1 MSTSLPCE
9 RYFSPAN
16 KKVCPAGTEM
26 ANTAPGKLSPL
37 NRYSTHRPQCRLV
50 WNLLTLTP
58 LRKHNTGVT
67 HIITIK
73 RDSIHPCPQNIEF
86 TIRKIWH
93 IPYSIIRYESV
104 TSIPPKIFHLLN
116 PEQDFYHPLGSKNTT
131 CVVTNHNMLP
141 SLVCNP

>member
-16 KKVCPAGTEM
+16 KKVCPAGTEI

-37 NRYSTHRPQCRLV
+37 NRYLTHRPQCRLV

-58 LRKHNTGVT
+58 PRKHNTGVT

-73 RDSIHPCPQNIEF
+73 RDSMHPCPQNIEF
-86 TIRKIWH
+86 TIRQIWH
-93 IPYSIIRYESV
+93 IPYSIIRCESV
-104 TSIPPKIFHLLN
+104 TSIPPKNISSSQSRTRFLPPIRFEKYHLCSN
-116 PEQDFYHPLGSKNTT
+116 KS
-131 CVVTNHNMLP
+131 
-141 SLVCNP
+141 